1 MSGRRHDNRGA
12 SPYPRSLRVNQVLRE
27 VLAEELERL
36 ADADERLRLVTVTSV
51 DTARDLRHAT
61 VFLSSLS
68 DDGADALAERR
79 SQLQH
84 SLSRQLRL
92 KRTPLLAFEVD
103 PAVISGGRVEDVLR
117 RIRAATPDVV
127 GDVDSPSDPADPT
140 IPANS
145 TTSTTPG
152 ESAQPAHLAP
162 ASEPGGI
169 RPAGQ

>member
-51 DTARDLRHAT
+51 DTAPDLRHAT

-79 SQLQH
+79 PHLQR
-84 SLSRQLRL
+84 SLGRQLRM

-103 PAVISGGRVEDVLR
+103 PAVISGSRVEDVLR
-117 RIRAATPDVV
+117 RIRSAETNPDP
-127 GDVDSPSDPADPT
+127 SPDNNDDTDPD
-140 IPANS
+140 I
-145 TTSTTPG
+145 
-152 ESAQPAHLAP
+152 H
-162 ASEPGGI
+162 
-169 RPAGQ
+169 R

>member
-51 DTARDLRHAT
+51 DTAPDLRHAT

-79 SQLQH
+79 PHLQR
-84 SLSRQLRL
+84 SLGRQLRM

-103 PAVISGGRVEDVLR
+103 PAVISGSRVEDVLR
-117 RIRAATPDVV
+117 RIRAAEPD
-127 GDVDSPSDPADPT
+127 PEADPESGLDAGPET
-140 IPANS
+140 E
-145 TTSTTPG
+145 TS
-152 ESAQPAHLAP
+152 
-162 ASEPGGI
+162 
-169 RPAGQ
+169 